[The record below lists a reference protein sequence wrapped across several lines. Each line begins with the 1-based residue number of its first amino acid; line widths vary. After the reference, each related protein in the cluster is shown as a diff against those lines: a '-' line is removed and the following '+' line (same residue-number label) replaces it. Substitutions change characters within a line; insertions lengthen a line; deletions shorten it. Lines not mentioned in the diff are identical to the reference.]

1 MNNNLVAAKKLPN
14 VRNLFSN
21 YSKEQSEPTW

>member
-14 VRNLFSN
+14 LRNLFSN
-21 YSKEQSEPTW
+21 YSKEQSEPT